1 MLNIL
6 FLPFILLICISL
18 LIYLAVLLL
27 TPQSNGIRLYQFTK
41 KICTKIYKS
50 ITKISITIYENYKAS
65 TDHKIIYITFLSYC
79 ILSYILWSSYYPT
92 APPKIHPLSLHL
104 QITAI
109 VLALLAAII
118 AFRNYNRKSGHNL
131 FYTFGTKV
139 NSEGKTY
146 VSNVRIYNEK
156 DKIESIFAIDIISED
171 KKRIRIINCQNAP
184 IEIAAY
190 SVHNIKLENVHKY
203 KRAEKVYRFS
213 KKHFNKHK
221 ITMEF
226 ITQNG
231 AVKANLLLI
240 NELSREY
247 IKDTYQALR
256 IKNLPED
263 YQNLVLDIK
272 TKYII
277 NIQEFDFY
285 YNAYSE
291 HLIEAYVHNNK
302 FILTQ
307 SSIEYVKYLSVSF
320 SHFLE
325 QNVLSQ
331 KIIEENYTDQNIS
344 HQDPNIPTHYI
355 RGC

>member
-1 MLNIL
+1 M
-6 FLPFILLICISL
+6 
-18 LIYLAVLLL
+18 
-27 TPQSNGIRLYQFTK
+27 YQM
-41 KICTKIYKS
+41 C
-50 ITKISITIYENYKAS
+50 
-65 TDHKIIYITFLSYC
+65 
-79 ILSYILWSSYYPT
+79 
-92 APPKIHPLSLHL
+92 
-104 QITAI
+104 
-109 VLALLAAII
+109 
-118 AFRNYNRKSGHNL
+118 
-131 FYTFGTKV
+131 
-139 NSEGKTY
+139 
-146 VSNVRIYNEK
+146 
-156 DKIESIFAIDIISED
+156 ED

-355 RGC
+355 NGLLEFEDDDEHNQPIPLYVSYVLQIHSDNRLPIT